1 MAVVLAWLNARV
13 VDPLLQVIQRG
24 AEPKQL
30 AFSAALGV
38 TIGVFPICGTTV
50 IIGGLAVAMLG
61 ARCNAVTVMVLNL
74 AATPLELSL
83 IIPFLRL
90 GEIVTGGE
98 HFPLTSDAFKMVL
111 TGHASKDVLL
121 SIFHAI
127 LGWMVA
133 APFVMAGL
141 YTLSVPCFK
150 YLVGSNMEHLQCT
163 GVWTSLTCVSEAV
176 PCCTLFWSNNHAM
189 TTLRILEQ
197 QPCFESSCFVDR
209 SVLRKH
215 VNPLSNSP
223 LRKSFCISM

>member
-1 MAVVLAWLNARV
+1 APPVRPPTYQPGPRSARRGEEMAVVLAWLNARV

-90 GEIVTGGE
+90 GEVVTGGE

-150 YLVGSNMEHLQCT
+150 YLVGRF
-163 GVWTSLTCVSEAV
+163 GVIPSSPRTPMKAV
-176 PCCTLFWSNNHAM
+176 
-189 TTLRILEQ
+189 
-197 QPCFESSCFVDR
+197 
-209 SVLRKH
+209 
-215 VNPLSNSP
+215 
-223 LRKSFCISM
+223 